1 MLTSPPSYNLKLISP
16 HQTPGSGIAL
26 AIQLNPPGTPLP
38 QQLAMLQ
45 ANTAA
50 GLPAPPP
57 VTLGQAPPFY
67 NADIDAYRHG
77 DILRLIEFYN
87 DGFGIVL
94 ADMLTTR
101 KQKVRTW
108 MAL

>member
-45 ANTAA
+45 ANAAA

-57 VTLGQAPPFY
+57 VALGQAPPFY

-87 DGFGIVL
+87 SPVQSRRFSNDPGHASDTIPSSH
-94 ADMLTTR
+94 
-101 KQKVRTW
+101 
-108 MAL
+108 

>member
-26 AIQLNPPGTPLP
+26 VVQLNPPGIQLP
-38 QQLAMLQ
+38 KQLAMLQ
-45 ANTAA
+45 ANTAV
-50 GLPAPPP
+50 GHPAPPP
-57 VTLGQAPPFY
+57 VTLRQAPPFY
-67 NADIDAYRHG
+67 NSDIDTYQHG

-87 DGFGIVL
+87 DSFGIVL
-94 ADMLTTR
+94 ADMLATR
-101 KQKVRTW
+101 KQKVHTW